1 MGARLASYLWE
12 PAHGPPVSFGL
23 QCRRVNATGSHPM
36 ADDIVT
42 LRLKQLAQISD
53 EEFDPTG
60 DTLELEELELI
71 GTAEL
76 KQLMEFDSGQVA
88 SDSERE
94 DWD

>member
-1 MGARLASYLWE
+1 
-12 PAHGPPVSFGL
+12 
-23 QCRRVNATGSHPM
+23 M

-42 LRLKQLAQISD
+42 LRLKQLAQIAD
-53 EEFDPTG
+53 EEFDSTG

-88 SDSERE
+88 GDSEQG
-94 DWD
+94 DSD